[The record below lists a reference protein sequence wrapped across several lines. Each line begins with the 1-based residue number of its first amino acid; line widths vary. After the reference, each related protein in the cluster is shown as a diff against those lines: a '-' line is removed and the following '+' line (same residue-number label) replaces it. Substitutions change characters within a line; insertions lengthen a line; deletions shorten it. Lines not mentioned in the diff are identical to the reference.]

1 MIVVSAMIT
10 IAEGKGDEYVA
21 HFAKLAPL
29 VRKDPGCLT
38 YVLHRKIG
46 SPDQFFV
53 FEQYESEDAIKHH
66 SATPHFPHVPPG
78 HGASRHEPRRQP
90 LAGHRLT
97 VKTTPRRRSNEGI
110 ATSSSTRSPCPR

>member
-46 SPDQFFV
+46 SPDAFFV
-53 FEQYESEDAIKHH
+53 FEQYENEDAIKHH
-66 SATPHFPHVPPG
+66 SSTPHFLAYRQATAHLVTG
-78 HGASRHEPRRQP
+78 RDVSRWQV
-90 LAGHRLT
+90 T
-97 VKTTPRRRSNEGI
+97 V
-110 ATSSSTRSPCPR
+110 